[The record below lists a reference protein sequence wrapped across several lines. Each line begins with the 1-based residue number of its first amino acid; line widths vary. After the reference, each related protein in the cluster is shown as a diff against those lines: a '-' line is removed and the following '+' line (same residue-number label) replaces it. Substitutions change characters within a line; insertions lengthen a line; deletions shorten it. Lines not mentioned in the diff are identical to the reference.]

1 MEIGNVTVSSFTIT
15 LLLTWLAIAL
25 CWNGRALL
33 MLASLLLYTAIQA
46 ITITD
51 FQAFVICSTA
61 YFVVSS
67 ANIKLSKEFRQA
79 FIAFGVVYFIGAI
92 DHFSYSHLLI
102 DTKFDR
108 IQPYLITFIN
118 AYVLAY
124 LLGGGRRDN
133 VHGLAHYCAKRIN
146 WYKLHLPSN
155 R

>member
-25 CWNGRALL
+25 CWNSRALL

-46 ITITD
+46 VTITD
-51 FQAFVICSTA
+51 FQAFVICSIA

>member
-1 MEIGNVTVSSFTIT
+1 MALGNVTVSNFTIA
-15 LLLTWLAIAL
+15 LALTWLAIAL
-25 CWNGRALL
+25 CWNARAFIILS
-33 MLASLLLYTAIQA
+33 SLLIYTAVQA
-46 ITITD
+46 LTETD
-51 FQAFVICSTA
+51 FQAFVICSTT
-61 YFVVSS
+61 YFVVSA
-67 ANIKLSKEFRQA
+67 ANINISKEFRQA

-108 IQPYLITFIN
+108 IQPYLITSIN

-124 LLGGGRRDN
+124 LLSGGRRDN

-146 WYKLHLPSN
+146 WYKLHIPSN

>member
-1 MEIGNVTVSSFTIT
+1 MVLANLIVNNHDLC
-15 LLLTWLAIAL
+15 LLLVWCLIAL
-25 CWNGRALL
+25 CWNAGAFIMLATL
-33 MLASLLLYTAIQA
+33 MLYTTIQA
-46 ITITD
+46 LTNTD

-108 IQPYLITFIN
+108 IQPYLITSIN

-124 LLGGGRRDN
+124 LLSGGRRDN

-146 WYKLHLPSN
+146 WYKLHISSN